1 MGSGGTRDKRG
12 FLCARGGQIV
22 EGALSAQGYARLAA
36 LRDADPAYTVRYT
49 LQDHTFSDLASVAKF
64 LVAKDQETQ
73 RAAREKAYASAQPC
87 AYAQYVAPATPC
99 DAEPLFFRRSCVSPC
114 ARCRSDLFGE
124 QCPCCRAQM
133 GCADACAH
141 CNKLLGRSA

>member
-1 MGSGGTRDKRG
+1 MCVCVFYCCIVMADLSTLQRLQRRVGRPLTAEEAHGNLLGSGGTRDKRG

-99 DAEPLFFRRSCVSPC
+99 DAEPLLP
-114 ARCRSDLFGE
+114 A
-124 QCPCCRAQM
+124 
-133 GCADACAH
+133 
-141 CNKLLGRSA
+141 